1 MSTSSYHDWFFQL
14 VWAGPNS
21 SLQFLT
27 VFPCFTSL
35 RSQESHGMQD
45 LMSCRAAVVAAR
57 SLQIELLVP
66 EFWGL
71 LAWSDL
77 LTQTEALRLRL
88 DKKLRVGSMDQC
100 IILGHLCQVF
110 RCSGVQVMTPRMI
123 EKFRVYYLGANLS
136 MREANNLPTTST
148 CKHQWDHCNLTA
160 GQTPQNVGDTTLGRT
175 LDSPF
180 AVLLES
186 LVEVSPKA
194 KQTFQKFPN
203 MCLLS

>member
-1 MSTSSYHDWFFQL
+1 MLYLIEEPRVPWH
-14 VWAGPNS
+14 AGS
-21 SLQFLT
+21 HEL
-27 VFPCFTSL
+27 PCRS
-35 RSQESHGMQD
+35 RCSQEFAD
-45 LMSCRAAVVAAR
+45 WAVGSWVLRFA
-57 SLQIELLVP
+57 
-66 EFWGL
+66 GL
-71 LAWSDL
+71 IWLADSN
-77 LTQTEALRLRL
+77 EALRLRL